1 MKKPIPDI
9 YDFDTARLY
18 KPGSKN
24 FMIIGNFFFQDEP
37 FSIEGR
43 NRKNNYKSG
52 ISDSAFFALMQ
63 EFAERFKLEIILAED
78 DTVVMTGNLSDFSR
92 IQFENGHR
100 FSYDFADAKSVES
113 YITYAKSMSTMPE
126 KIFHEVQLDG

>member
-24 FMIIGNFFFQDEP
+24 FMIIGNFFFQDQP

-43 NRKNNYKSG
+43 SKKDNYKSG
-52 ISDSAFFALMQ
+52 ISASSFFALMQ
-63 EFAERFKLEIILAED
+63 EFADRFKLEIILAED

-100 FSYDFADAKSVES
+100 FSYDFANAKSVES
-113 YITYAKSMSTMPE
+113 YISYAKSSGTMPE
-126 KIFHEVQLDG
+126 NVLHEAQLDG